1 MGTMSTKLFGTD
13 GIRGLAN
20 RYPLTPAIAT
30 RLGLALCREFE
41 PVASGL
47 PVLIG
52 RDTRRSGAM
61 LEHALAAGILAGGG
75 QARLLGVL
83 PTPAVALLVREWNA
97 GAGVMISASHNPFED
112 NGLKVF
118 RHDGYKCS
126 DATEAA
132 IEAILTSPPEEADAL
147 LAGAA
152 HIGDARLADDAA
164 GAFCEL
170 ALERF
175 ADGLDLTGLTIAVD
189 AANGAA
195 YQTTPRVLESLGAK
209 VLLHHASPDGLN
221 INAGCGSTH
230 PEAIASL
237 VKSSGA
243 DLGISHDG
251 DADRVV
257 FCDETGD
264 PLDGDEVLAV
274 LGLRMKAEGKLAG
287 DALVATVMSNLG
299 LDEAMREAGIGVRR
313 AAVGDRHV
321 LEMMRAEKLNLGG
334 EQSGHIILSDFNTTG
349 DGLNTALQLLR
360 ALRHQDQPLSQLR
373 RVMHKYPQKLVNVKV
388 TSKPPLGDIPGLPE
402 ALAGVESELGDAGRV
417 LLRYSGTETKLRLLL
432 EARDGGKLDALAER
446 VLDPIQKAI
455 AA

>member
-1 MGTMSTKLFGTD
+1 MSQLFGTD
-13 GIRGLAN
+13 GIRGQAN
-20 RYPLTPAIAT
+20 TYPLTPAIAT
-30 RLGLALCREFE
+30 RLGLALCREFKS
-41 PVASGL
+41 VASGK

-61 LEHALAAGILAGGG
+61 LEQALAAGIMAGGG
-75 QARLLGVL
+75 HVQLLGVL
-83 PTPAVALLVREWNA
+83 PTPAVALLVTEWGA

-118 RHDGYKCS
+118 QHDGYKCP
-126 DATEAA
+126 DATEEA
-132 IEAILTSPPEEADAL
+132 IEGHL
-147 LAGAA
+147 LAAEDSDLLCPPSQ
-152 HIGDARLADDAA
+152 IGDMHLADDAA
-164 GAFCEL
+164 GTFCEL

-175 ADGLDLTGLTIAVD
+175 AEGLRLDGLTIAVD

-195 YQTTPRVLESLGAK
+195 FQTTPRVLESLGAK
-209 VLLHHASPDGLN
+209 VLLHHAEPDGLN

-230 PEAIASL
+230 PEAIANL
-237 VKSSGA
+237 VKQSGA

-299 LDEAMREAGIGVRR
+299 LDEAMNKAGITVRR
-313 AAVGDRHV
+313 SAVGDRHV
-321 LEMMRAEKLNLGG
+321 LEEMRAHQLNLGG
-334 EQSGHIILSDFNTTG
+334 EQSGHMILSDFNTTG

-360 ALRHQDQPLSQLR
+360 ALRHQEKPLSELR
-373 RVMHKYPQKLVNVKV
+373 QCLHKYPQKLINVKV
-388 TSKPPLGDIPGLPE
+388 KTKPAFEDIPNLPT
-402 ALAGVESELGDAGRV
+402 ALAEAKAELGETGRV
-417 LLRYSGTETKLRLLL
+417 LLRYSGTEPKLRLLL
-432 EARDGGKLDALAER
+432 EAREADLLDPLAEKI
-446 VLDPIQKAI
+446 LTPIREAI